1 MDEIILFI
9 LISLAIV
16 AVVAYFT
23 FSDMIEDENKA
34 RKDDESFERRRA
46 IRQAEFDRHQKAI
59 IRRCLIDTC
68 ETIYIGRVKNH
79 E

>member
-9 LISLAIV
+9 LVCLAIV
-16 AVVAYFT
+16 AAVGYFT
-23 FSDMIEDENKA
+23 FNDMIEDEIRA
-34 RKDDESFERRRA
+34 RRDDEAFEHRREL
-46 IRQAEFDRHQKAI
+46 RQEEFDRHQKAI

-68 ETIYIGRVKNH
+68 ENIYIGRINH